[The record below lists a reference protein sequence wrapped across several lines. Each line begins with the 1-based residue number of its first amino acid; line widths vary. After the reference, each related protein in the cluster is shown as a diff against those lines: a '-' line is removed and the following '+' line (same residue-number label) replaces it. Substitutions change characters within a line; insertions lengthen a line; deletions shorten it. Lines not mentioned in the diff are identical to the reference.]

1 MDWGDELAPHAFL
14 SARNGDALG
23 HRTDS
28 HACCR
33 LLDLLAYVR
42 RSESRPFRHGLRDE
56 RRYAIFCHRIGC
68 RIIQGRR
75 LTEKPEH
82 FGDFAITS

>member
-1 MDWGDELAPHAFL
+1 MDWGDELALHVFL
-14 SARNGDALG
+14 GARNGDALG

-42 RSESRPFRHGLRDE
+42 RSESPRSGMAFGMDGGTRSF
-56 RRYAIFCHRIGC
+56 ATVSAVASHR
-68 RIIQGRR
+68 
-75 LTEKPEH
+75 
-82 FGDFAITS
+82 AAV